1 MGWPASS
8 RTAARWAATRRQQ
21 LGKRTIPAW
30 GSRTYRL
37 WPTREPATPGRGRL
51 GCRLLVA
58 APYTVSERTTKTSR
72 ASARRRGFGKKRALA
87 VLFGPSL
94 GSPRRVREVLVSRPS
109 SASGGGERLCRRA
122 AVRDSRGSHRPRP
135 RSRRPAPRRRSARPR
150 GRRMPGSRPPR
161 ANRARSAPASIRAT
175 SSGVEPDD
183 TVEPQHMG
191 HEVVGEH
198 RQPVE
203 VAEARTRRAVQI
215 RGRDLGALEERKLYG
230 PSYVE
235 LSAKHSHSASVS
247 TSRTAEASAAST
259 TGQNDRRDAPSGSG
273 PRSRSDSRTGHQLV
287 APAPDP
293 SAPPARP
300 ARSPEL
306 GGRPRPRLVEAPP
319 HPCRDRSVPGPLR
332 AACGASETSRTR
344 N

>member
-58 APYTVSERTTKTSR
+58 APYAVSERTTKTSR

-135 RSRRPAPRRRSARPR
+135 RSRRPAPRRRSVRPP
-150 GRRMPGSRPPR
+150 GRRTPGSRPPR
-161 ANRARSAPASIRAT
+161 PNRVRSAFPPRSAATRPGVKQRIR
-175 SSGVEPDD
+175 SSRSTCG
-183 TVEPQHMG
+183 
-191 HEVVGEH
+191 
-198 RQPVE
+198 
-203 VAEARTRRAVQI
+203 TRLSANIVSRSRSAKLGDARAVQI
-215 RGRDLGALEERKLYG
+215 GRRDLRALEEPKLCVRHMSRCRRST
-230 PSYVE
+230 PTPR
-235 LSAKHSHSASVS
+235 ASQPAAPRRGRRS
-247 TSRTAEASAAST
+247 SSRARNE
-259 TGQNDRRDAPSGSG
+259 
-273 PRSRSDSRTGHQLV
+273 
-287 APAPDP
+287 
-293 SAPPARP
+293 PP
-300 ARSPEL
+300 
-306 GGRPRPRLVEAPP
+306 
-319 HPCRDRSVPGPLR
+319 
-332 AACGASETSRTR
+332 
-344 N
+344 